1 MKIKRIEHVGVVV
14 RDLEKSRRL
23 WEDCFGI
30 PLGGV
35 EHLGQRG
42 HFEHDAV
49 VDRFGQLL
57 LELAE
62 IGHLAVE
69 HRARRS

>member
-14 RDLEKSRRL
+14 RDIEASRRL

-35 EHLGQRG
+35 EQ
-42 HFEHDAV
+42 FT
-49 VDRFGQLL
+49 
-57 LELAE
+57 
-62 IGHLAVE
+62 
-69 HRARRS
+69 